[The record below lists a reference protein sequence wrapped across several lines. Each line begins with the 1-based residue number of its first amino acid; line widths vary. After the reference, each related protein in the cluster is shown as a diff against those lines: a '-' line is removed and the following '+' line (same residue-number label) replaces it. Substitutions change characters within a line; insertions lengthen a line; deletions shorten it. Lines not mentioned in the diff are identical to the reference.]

1 MPIFLPNEPQNG
13 ETVDADLLR
22 NQFNSLKDLID
33 AVPAGPQGPA
43 GVQGDAGVQGVQG
56 ESGVAGADGATG
68 PQGPPGQDGNTL
80 PESDPIFAMSAAAQ
94 FVPGDKA
101 KLDSALQSVVLTGH
115 NVSELTNDARYLAV
129 DYGGEAV
136 VGSVRIND
144 GTAAIN
150 KIQSNGIGGLSI
162 VSSNFIEMAAQGGGY
177 ITINDGSLRHYVDGV
192 NFDYYATQAWVGG
205 QGYLTGLAGHN
216 VSELTNDAGYIAG
229 ALSALIPG
237 HWAGSPPATIV
248 EVINR
253 LAALASNNG
262 ANPIP

>member
-1 MPIFLPNEPQNG
+1 MPFLPNEPQNG

-22 NQFNSLKDLID
+22 NQFNALNDEI
-33 AVPAGPQGPA
+33 AAIPAGPAGPQGVAGAQGEAGPA
-43 GVQGDAGVQGVQG
+43 GPAG
-56 ESGVAGADGATG
+56 APGADGATG

-80 PESDPIFAMSAAAQ
+80 PESDPIFAASEAAQ

-115 NVSELTNDARYLAV
+115 YVSELTNDAGYLTAGS
-129 DYGGEAV
+129 GGTDI
-136 VGSVRIND
+136 SVRSLTIAD

-177 ITINDGSLRHYVDGV
+177 ITINDGSLRHYGDGV
-192 NFDYYATQAWVGG
+192 NFDYYATQSWVTAH
-205 QGYLTGLAGHN
+205 TGLTGHN
-216 VSELTNDAGYIAG
+216 VSELTNDAGYTTG
-229 ALSALIPG
+229 AYAPANPG

-248 EVINR
+248 EAINR
-253 LAALASNNG
+253 LAAAVSNNG